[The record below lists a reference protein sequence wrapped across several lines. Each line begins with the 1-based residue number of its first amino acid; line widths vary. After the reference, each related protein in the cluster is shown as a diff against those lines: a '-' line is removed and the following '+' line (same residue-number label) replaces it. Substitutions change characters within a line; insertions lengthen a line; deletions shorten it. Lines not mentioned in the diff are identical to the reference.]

1 MNVLVA
7 GGTGFIGSVLCRE
20 LTDRGH
26 DVTALSRDPDPD
38 VVPDGVDIAV
48 GDIRAYDSI
57 EEPVATHDAV
67 VNLVSLSPLFDPP
80 SGLSHESVHLEGTK
94 NLVRAAEEG
103 GTERFVHMSALGV
116 DPNAD
121 TAYLRAKG
129 QAETVVK
136 ESALEWTIFCP
147 SVVFGDG
154 GEFVSFTKLLTTPYV
169 TGLPGGG
176 KTPFQ
181 PIWVG
186 DLVPMIADS
195 LEDDDHIGKRYEI
208 GGPDV
213 HTLKEVTELA
223 YKADGKSVTV
233 LPVPMIMA
241 KIGLTA
247 AGPMPFVPFGPD
259 QARSLQI
266 KNTVDDNDVSAFGID
281 EDDLRTLE
289 AYLGLTDQEESA
301 QASAV

>member
-1 MNVLVA
+1 MKVLVA
-7 GGTGFIGSVLCRE
+7 GGTGFIGSTLCRE
-20 LTDRGH
+20 LHDRGH
-26 DVTALSRDPDPD
+26 DVTALSREPDPG
-38 VVPDGVDIAV
+38 VVPEGVDIAV

-57 EEPVATHDAV
+57 EEPVAAHDAV

-80 SGLSHESVHLEGTK
+80 RGLSHESVHLEGTK
-94 NLVRAAEEG
+94 NLVRAAEEA
-103 GTERFVHMSALGV
+103 GTSRFIHMSALGV

-129 QAETVVK
+129 QAENVVK

-186 DLVPMIADS
+186 DLVPMIAES

-266 KNTVDDNDVSAFGID
+266 NNTVDDNDVSAFGID

-289 AYLGLTDQEESA
+289 AYLGLTDQEEPA